1 MANFCIEIPD
11 ENVERVVSAVCA
23 NYKYRAQVENP
34 NFNSLEGSHPDTN
47 PELIDNPETAGEFAN
62 RMTRDFLIN
71 HTRAHEVRQAKQD
84 AINNISTSPVIINPG
99 V

>member
-11 ENVERVVSAVCA
+11 ENVGRVIDALCA
-23 NYKYRAQVENP
+23 NYKYRAQIENP
-34 NFNSLEGSHPDTN
+34 DFNSIEEPHPDTN

-71 HTRAHEVRQAKQD
+71 HTRAHEVRQAKED
-84 AINNISTSPVIINPG
+84 AIKNISISPVIINP
-99 V
+99 VV

>member
-11 ENVERVVSAVCA
+11 EDVGRVVDAVCA
-23 NYKYRAQVENP
+23 NYHYRARVDNLDFDPTEP
-34 NFNSLEGSHPDTN
+34 AHPDDN
-47 PELIDNPETAGEFAN
+47 PETIDNPETAGDFTN

-71 HTRAHEVRQAKQD
+71 HTRAYEIRIAKQD
-84 AINNISTSPVIINPG
+84 AINNIPTSPVIINPA